1 MSNCLTNM
9 YHISNPFVCVVNRK
23 YEEITPPHVEEL
35 CYITD
40 NTYTKEEVRSL
51 FLFLVLDK
59 CFPFLPWVCNVVL
72 YINTSCD
79 SKGVQNG
86 G

>member
-1 MSNCLTNM
+1 MSNM

-40 NTYTKEEVRSL
+40 NTYTKEEVRFL
-51 FLFLVLDK
+51 FLFSRLR
-59 CFPFLPWVCNVVL
+59 
-72 YINTSCD
+72 
-79 SKGVQNG
+79 
-86 G
+86 

>member
-1 MSNCLTNM
+1 M
-9 YHISNPFVCVVNRK
+9 VNRK

-40 NTYTKEEVRSL
+40 NTYTKEEVRIL

-59 CFPFLPWVCNVVL
+59 CFPFLPYGSVMLCCR
-72 YINTSCD
+72 INTSCD